1 LNRPPKNHPS
11 AFRREAEKSLQ
22 TTVCAVKEDGWL
34 KLNKSPY
41 AWTRKDKG
49 AYASSMV
56 PFLLSFAGAV
66 YVLATRSMYLSL
78 LYVGIFILTNVFQ
91 AGCCIGCPYRG
102 KYCPA
107 FSGVYLGNLLSAL
120 FYANRP
126 YDEKFFTR
134 NAAAGET
141 SLLIFLLFPLY
152 WFFQAAWYYAPAYLI
167 LFTLHV
173 ILFAPTQCEKC
184 GYNTVC
190 PGGKAWRSCRSV
202 IKSG

>member
-1 LNRPPKNHPS
+1 MDPERQRSICIIHGS
-11 AFRREAEKSLQ
+11 VFIIVCGRRICAGNPLDVFIPAVCGNLYSHERMSGGMLHRLPVPGKILPGLQ
-22 TTVCAVKEDGWL
+22 
-34 KLNKSPY
+34 
-41 AWTRKDKG
+41 R
-49 AYASSMV
+49 
-56 PFLLSFAGAV
+56 
-66 YVLATRSMYLSL
+66 
-78 LYVGIFILTNVFQ
+78 
-91 AGCCIGCPYRG
+91 
-102 KYCPA
+102 
-107 FSGVYLGNLLSAL
+107 GVYLGNLLSAL